1 MLQPTHYTKILMFAA
16 YLRYYTN
23 IKTGNATQYELSKI
37 PVRKKEKAEDI
48 AIQFYSVSE

>member
-16 YLRYYTN
+16 YL
-23 IKTGNATQYELSKI
+23 KTGNATQYELSKI
-37 PVRKKEKAEDI
+37 PVRKKEKAEEI